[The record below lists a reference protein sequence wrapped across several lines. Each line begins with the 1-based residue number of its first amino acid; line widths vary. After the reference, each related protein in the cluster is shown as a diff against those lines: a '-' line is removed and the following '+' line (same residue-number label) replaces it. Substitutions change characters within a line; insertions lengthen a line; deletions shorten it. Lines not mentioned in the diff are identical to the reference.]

1 MKVSI
6 LAILALILASGCV
19 MSAIQSTPTVSTP
32 PSSTPTPA
40 ATAAALTA
48 TQSPTEAADPD
59 TAIVIQPVVN
69 IHETPGGIVRT
80 DVWLTA
86 GQEVEILGYDKSGD
100 WARIAEGWVWGGC
113 LEGVS
118 DRECRADE

>member
-19 MSAIQSTPTVSTP
+19 MSAIQAAPTPSAP
-32 PSSTPTPA
+32 ASTPTPA
-40 ATAAALTA
+40 ATAVPVTA
-48 TQSPTEAADPD
+48 TPSPTEAADPD

-80 DVWLTA
+80 DVWLIA
-86 GQEVEILGYDKSGD
+86 GQSVVVLEIRGD
-100 WARIAEGWVWGGC
+100 WARIAEGWVWSGC
-113 LEGVS
+113 LEGLS

>member
-1 MKVSI
+1 MKPF
-6 LAILALILASGCV
+6 LTLLTFLTLASLACTQV
-19 MSAIQSTPTVSTP
+19 VV
-32 PSSTPTPA
+32 TPTPPAPSATSA
-40 ATAAALTA
+40 ATAVPVTA
-48 TQSPTEAADPD
+48 TQSPTAAADPD